1 MFMTNKP
8 TLHITYNVFG
18 GQNIL
23 APNAISASSQITK
36 YCSPMDLRQKPF
48 AEIDLTDKFFDSL
61 RASYPGFDDWFRR
74 KAAAGETACT
84 YYEDDVL
91 LDFLY
96 LKEEREEVTD
106 VYPHLPAKHR
116 LKVGTFKIDSR
127 GTRRGERLMKK
138 LLDIA
143 IAKNVE
149 EIYVTIFPEPRLQ
162 PLIRSFEKF
171 GFVHCGV
178 KRHTSG
184 KEENVYL
191 RDMRHTAGDILKD
204 YPFTDIRGSRF
215 FQLSILPEYHTRLFP
230 DSILN
235 NERKYDII
243 HDNSETNSIYKAYI
257 CWMQDTQQLRPGDKL
272 VIYRTNDY
280 KGPAKFRSVCTSV
293 CTVIE
298 VKTIRDFADENDFVH
313 YAHKQSVF
321 TEFELRQWYRTKPNF
336 ILIQMVYNIAFT
348 RKVILRDLRKQVGL
362 SPSYWG
368 FFRLSTAQF
377 NHILRLGEINERYII
392 R

>member
-1 MFMTNKP
+1 MEEKQRHP
-8 TLHITYNVFG
+8 IIYNVYG
-18 GQNIL
+18 GHNIL
-23 APNAISASSQITK
+23 APNAVSASSLITK
-36 YCSPMDLRQKPF
+36 YHSPMDLRPKPF

-74 KAAAGETACT
+74 KAAAGEIAIT

-96 LKEEREEVTD
+96 LKEERDEVTD
-106 VYPHLPAKHR
+106 VHPHLPAKHR

-138 LLDIA
+138 LLDTA
-143 IAKNVE
+143 IVRNVE
-149 EIYVTIFPEPRLQ
+149 EIYVTIFPEQRLQ

-171 GFVHCGV
+171 GFVQCGV
-178 KRHTSG
+178 KRHASG

-191 RDMRHTAGDILKD
+191 RDMRCMVGDTLKD
-204 YPFTDIRGSRF
+204 YPFTDIRVSRF
-215 FQLSILPEYHTRLFP
+215 FLLSIMPEYHTRLFP
-230 DSILN
+230 DSILK

-243 HDNSETNSIYKAYI
+243 QDNSETNSIYKTYI
-257 CWMQDTQQLRPGDKL
+257 CWMKDTRQLRPGDKL
-272 VIYRTNDY
+272 VIYRTNDK
-280 KGPAKFRSVCTSV
+280 KGPANYRSVCTSV

-298 VKTIRDFADENDFVH
+298 VKTIHDFANESDFVR

-321 TEFELRQWYRTKPNF
+321 TEYELCQWYRTKPNF

-348 RKVILRDLRKQVGL
+348 RKVILRDLREQVGL
-362 SPSYWG
+362 NPSYWG
-368 FFRLSTAQF
+368 FFPLTTTQF
-377 NHILRLGEINERYII
+377 NHILRLGEINERYLI